1 MSLVVGTNTAALY
14 SQNALQTN
22 ARSTATAMER
32 LSTGVRVN
40 SAKDDAAGLA
50 IGQNMTSQIRGLNQA
65 VRNINDSINLVQ
77 TAEGGLNSVS
87 NMLQRMRE
95 LAVQASNGT
104 YSDVQR
110 GYLNQEC
117 QQLQSAIS
125 QVVDTTMWN
134 DQKLLDGSYS
144 NPIQIGSNTDVDMQV
159 TIPSAKLEDLGASN
173 LISTQVTKLSI
184 TTPPNP
190 SPVMN
195 QTASYIEYTDLGTT
209 GETIS
214 PIRVLTPNVANDAMS
229 IIGMKVYRGNGS
241 AAMQIG
247 TIDSQLD
254 GTAGK
259 ALRINLQQQ
268 FNNGNFDNGSAGST
282 AIPGWTAMNQR
293 VRLDGT
299 NTVAGWP
306 TPIDTITA
314 PLGGIESTGGSGTFH
329 TFLTSTTATGTG
341 LSVQMSSNLNGVTN
355 NPPMVGGVLHGP
367 VLVSNNS
374 IPLNSGDTITFD
386 WRAIGGADAFDVY
399 AYILN
404 TQTGDTE
411 ELLNVTGASA
421 QDTRPWT
428 AVSHTVASSGDYKFV
443 FSSGSWDASGGQAA
457 GANLYID
464 NVTANSSVPPVLTSG
479 QVSNLSNLVQYQN
492 ATPVTASVSIDGV
505 TVTSAPGNSAT
516 DCAINLE
523 SAIAA
528 QISGGAILNL
538 SASRVGNDII
548 LTSTVPGS
556 TFTAI
561 GAGTSDS
568 NLIALSAENV
578 QTNAGIIDISSFAL
592 ASSALSAIDLV
603 INAINSS
610 RSTLGSYINRLA
622 YAADNVTNISS
633 NATQSRS
640 TIIDADYAIET
651 TSLAKNQII
660 QQAAN
665 AMLAQANVQ
674 PQAVMA
680 LLKNLTA

>member
-1 MSLVVGTNTAALY
+1 
-14 SQNALQTN
+14 
-22 ARSTATAMER
+22 MER

-65 VRNINDSINLVQ
+65 VRNINDGINLVQ

-95 LAVQASNGT
+95 LAVQAANGT

-110 GYLNQEC
+110 QYLNTEC
-117 QQLQSAIS
+117 QQLHTAIG
-125 QVVDTTMWN
+125 QVIDTTMWN

-144 NPIQIGSNTDVDMQV
+144 KPIQIGSDVEGNMQV
-159 TIPSAKLEDLGASN
+159 TIPSAKLGDLGASN
-173 LISTQVTKLSI
+173 LSAVQVTKVTI

-195 QTASYIEYTDLGTT
+195 QTASYIEYTDLGTA

-214 PIRVLTPNVANDAMS
+214 AIRALTPNVTNNAIS
-229 IIGMKVYRGNGS
+229 IIGMTVYRGDGS

-247 TIDSQLD
+247 TIDSQRD

-268 FNNGNFDNGSAGST
+268 FANGNFDNGSPGSA

-299 NTVAGWP
+299 STVAGWP

-314 PLGGIESTGGSGTFH
+314 PRGGLESAGGSGTFN
-329 TFLTSTTATGTG
+329 TVLTSATATGTG
-341 LSVQMSSNLNGVTN
+341 LSVQMSSNLGSVTN
-355 NPPMVGGVLHGP
+355 NPPTVGGVLHGP

-374 IPLNSGDTITFD
+374 IPLNSGDTIAFD
-386 WRAIGGADAFDVY
+386 WRASGGADAFDVY
-399 AYILN
+399 AYLLN
-404 TQTGDTE
+404 TQTGNTE
-411 ELLNVTGASA
+411 ELLNVTGATAS
-421 QDTRPWT
+421 DTRPWT
-428 AVSHTVASSGDYKFV
+428 NVSHTVASSGDYKFV

-457 GANLYID
+457 GANLNID
-464 NVTANSSVPPVLTSG
+464 NVTANSSVPPVLTSL
-479 QVSNLSNLVQYQN
+479 QVGNLSNLVQYQN
-492 ATPVTASVSIDGV
+492 ATPLTASVSIDGV
-505 TVTSAPGNSAT
+505 TITSAPGTSAT
-516 DCAINLE
+516 ACAINLY

-528 QISGGAILNL
+528 HLSGGGILNL
-538 SASRVGNDII
+538 SISRVGNDII
-548 LTSTVPGS
+548 LTSKLPGS
-556 TFTAI
+556 AFTAI

-568 NLIALSAENV
+568 KLIALGVEDMDPNIA
-578 QTNAGIIDISSFAL
+578 TIDISSFAL
-592 ASSALSAIDLV
+592 ANSAIAAIDLALDAM
-603 INAINSS
+603 NTS

-622 YAADNVTNISS
+622 YAGNNVTNISS

-640 TIIDADYAIET
+640 TIFDADYAIET
-651 TSLAKNQII
+651 TNLAKNQII
-660 QQAAN
+660 QQAAT
-665 AMLAQANVQ
+665 AMLAQANAQ

-680 LLKNLTA
+680 LLKNLSA